1 MPNFDIYVA
10 PFTIAPGET
19 KNIDVCLRNPGKLVT
34 GLQLDVTLP
43 EGLEFAKTS
52 RGKYIISCAERAWDH
67 VTNAALQG
75 DGSVRF
81 LIYSNNNSEFDY
93 EEGAVMKLKVKA
105 SDSMPA
111 GVYTLTAK
119 NLEGALTSI
128 EAVRPAANSTSIIC
142 GNPDEA
148 SVSLTGYYEAAEL
161 ADFAAALTSEKITGV
176 DFSNAYI
183 MDESKTFEVTN
194 PNALIYLNAGQ
205 GLANTKNLV
214 VGTSCDNLVLVDG
227 HDFTAEKDF
236 TATAASYTRSMTANG
251 WFSLCVPFEVTT
263 FPMNTTVYDVESIDE
278 SAQRVAIAATSM
290 IGADSPVIFNWAGN
304 SGEFKLNVSNAAV
317 KTTSS
322 ASLTNGLLSG
332 TYLNGEAGSLI
343 GKYALRADGTGFGR
357 CTATAYGV
365 PFRAFLN
372 TISPASFISIYDP
385 ITGIGFIENDNE
397 KTSGYDLL
405 GRPVSKPTQ
414 GIFIINGKKEII
426 K

>member
-1 MPNFDIYVA
+1 MKIDAIFDHLEMDHARGVGVLGGEDNFRLLLPSPQVYKGNRKDMIRPLLLEECRNYVEYKYHAKVVNGIEGDPAAQQAIRYNIYQLYQTYRGDN
-10 PFTIAPGET
+10 PRLNIAP
-19 KNIDVCLRNPGKLVT
+19 
-34 GLQLDVTLP
+34 
-43 EGLEFAKTS
+43 
-52 RGKYIISCAERAWDH
+52 
-67 VTNAALQG
+67 
-75 DGSVRF
+75 
-81 LIYSNNNSEFDY
+81 
-93 EEGAVMKLKVKA
+93 
-105 SDSMPA
+105 
-111 GVYTLTAK
+111 
-119 NLEGALTSI
+119 
-128 EAVRPAANSTSIIC
+128 
-142 GNPDEA
+142 
-148 SVSLTGYYEAAEL
+148 
-161 ADFAAALTSEKITGV
+161 
-176 DFSNAYI
+176 
-183 MDESKTFEVTN
+183 
-194 PNALIYLNAGQ
+194 
-205 GLANTKNLV
+205 
-214 VGTSCDNLVLVDG
+214 
-227 HDFTAEKDF
+227 
-236 TATAASYTRSMTANG
+236 NG

-372 TISPASFISIYDP
+372 TISPALFISIYDP